1 MTAPFLRGFYATV
14 IIEYLRIEKEVL
26 LVSYKQWEREFFGQK
41 LVIENGKM
49 AKQAHGAILLRYAD
63 SVLLTTVDGN
73 EETMPGTD
81 FLPLTVEYQEK
92 FYAAGKIPGGFL
104 KRENRPSDNA
114 VLSAR
119 IIDRPIRPL
128 FPEGMRNEV
137 QVIVTV
143 LSADPDNPPDIWGI
157 MGASLALNL
166 SEIPFEGVVA
176 GVQVGYVDGR
186 YVIFPSAEELKRSEL
201 DIVVA
206 GTKHAVTMV
215 EGEAKEVSEKTMIGA
230 LEAAHEAIKSLVA
243 FQEEILAEFEIKK
256 WELEIPTAPEGF
268 LEAFGELVDRD
279 KLADLMLTPG
289 KHAKDEALKE
299 YRDQLIEDFIQKVND
314 RWSEEEIME
323 NVGYLKDFYH
333 DVEKEVMRRR
343 IVQDDV
349 RMDGRKHD
357 EIRPITIELDLL
369 PRAHGSALFTRG
381 ETQSLGIV
389 TLGATMDE
397 QIVDTMFEEGSKS
410 FMLHYNFPPFSTGEV
425 KKLRGPGRREIGH
438 GHLAERSLK
447 NIVPKDEDF
456 PYTIRVVSEILESNG
471 SSSMATVCSGSLAL
485 MAAGVPM
492 KKHVAGV
499 AMGMIQEPDKTV
511 VLTDIL
517 GNEDHMGDMDF
528 KVTGTRDGITAFQMD
543 VKVSG
548 VSGEIMM
555 RALEQAKV
563 ARLKILDLM
572 YQAIDTPRTTVSD
585 YAPIIKTIALPYEK
599 IGEIIGPGG
608 KVIKKLSSDYDS
620 TIFIDDE
627 KSLAKIV
634 GNDHAKL
641 ERLEKVIEAIIS
653 EAKPGQIFE
662 GKITREEAYGFF
674 VELAPGK
681 TGLLHVS
688 KMGENSKE
696 FLKSHKLGDIIKVE
710 VSGIDQMGKISL
722 KLEGVEVT
730 EEQRRERKP
739 YPRNES
745 RNRNERN
752 RK

>member
-1 MTAPFLRGFYATV
+1 M
-14 IIEYLRIEKEVL
+14 
-26 LVSYKQWEREFFGQK
+26 SYKRWEREFFGQK

-49 AKQAHGAILLRYAD
+49 AKQADGAVILKYAD
-63 SVLLTTVDGN
+63 SVLLTTVNGN
-73 EETMPGTD
+73 EQAMPGTD

-104 KRENRPSDNA
+104 KRESRPSDNA

-128 FPEGMRNEV
+128 FPDGMRNEI

-143 LSADPDNPPDIWGI
+143 LSADPNNPPDIWGI
-157 MGASLALNL
+157 MASSLALNI
-166 SEIPFEGVVA
+166 SPIPFEGIVA
-176 GVQVGYVDGR
+176 GVQVGYVDGK
-186 YVIFPSAEELKRSEL
+186 YVVFPSAEELERSEL

-206 GTKHAVTMV
+206 GTEYAVAMV
-215 EGEAKEVSEKTMIGA
+215 EGEAKEVSEEVMVGA
-230 LEAAHEAIKSLVA
+230 LEAAHEAIRSLVA
-243 FQEEILAEFEIKK
+243 FQKEIISEFQIEK
-256 WELEIPTAPEGF
+256 WEIEIPAAPEGF
-268 LEAFGELVDRD
+268 LESFDTLVDRNE
-279 KLADLMLTPG
+279 LSEIMLTPG
-289 KHAKDEALKE
+289 KKNKDKALKT
-299 YRDQLIEDFIQKVND
+299 YRDEIIEQFIEKAKET
-314 RWSEEEIME
+314 WSEEEIEDNMGF
-323 NVGYLKDFYH
+323 VKDFYH
-333 DVEKEVMRRR
+333 DIEKEVMRKRV
-343 IVQDDV
+343 IEDDV
-349 RMDGRKHD
+349 RMDGRKHN
-357 EIRPITIELDLL
+357 EIRPINIELDLL

-425 KKLRGPGRREIGH
+425 KRLRGPGRREIGH

-447 NIVPKDEDF
+447 NIVPNGESF
-456 PYTIRVVSEILESNG
+456 PYTIRVVSEVLESNG
-471 SSSMATVCSGSLAL
+471 SSSMATVCSGSLSL

-492 KKHVAGV
+492 EKHVAGV
-499 AMGMIQEPDKTV
+499 AMGMIQEPEKTV

-548 VSGEIMM
+548 VSSEIMTK
-555 RALEQAKV
+555 ALEQARL

-572 YQAIDTPRTTVSD
+572 YEAIPEPRRFVSD
-585 YAPIIKTIALPYEK
+585 YAPIIRTINLPYEK

-608 KVIKKLSSDYDS
+608 KVIKKLSSEYDS

-627 KSLAKIV
+627 KSQAKIV
-634 GNDHAKL
+634 GSNREKL
-641 ERLEKVIEAIIS
+641 DQLEKVIDAIIS
-653 EAKPGQIFE
+653 EVKPGQLFE
-662 GKITREEAYGFF
+662 GKISRAEAYGFF

-681 TGLLHVS
+681 TGLLHIS
-688 KMGENSKE
+688 KMGPNGKD
-696 FLKSHKLGDIIKVE
+696 FLKEHKVGDTIAVE
-710 VSGIDQMGKISL
+710 VAGTDQMGKISL
-722 KLEGVEVT
+722 KLEGVEVK
-730 EEQRRERKP
+730 EDSKRDNRKP
-739 YPRNES
+739 YHRNDRND
-745 RNRNERN
+745 RNRGDRN